1 MVVMNNP
8 APADKKPAPRDLV
21 AVALVSAAVL
31 GLEVALMRTLS
42 ISRWHHFAY
51 LVISL
56 ALLGFGASGTWL
68 ALSAQGK
75 TGNLPRWNRSLT
87 LGLALSI
94 TLCYRLADALPIDMK
109 YLLYGGEQVL
119 FLLGYQLLL
128 FVPFL
133 LAGLVIGG
141 NLVHFS
147 ASAPLIYGANLL
159 GSGLGP
165 VLAVLFM
172 YALSPPRLIQGA
184 ALLTW
189 ASTFLWSPPP
199 PAKSGPR
206 RQDILALILGL
217 LLAGDLLLPPPLRL
231 DPQKMLSQLQ
241 HWEAQGDARHLL
253 TRDSPRG
260 RLDLFASPR
269 LHYTLFAGLT
279 ASSPPPSQ
287 ALLLIDG
294 DSAGPV
300 FCIQS
305 GDEAA
310 ILDHTPMSLAYRLLP
325 HARVLLLGEA
335 SGVNIWLA
343 RRFDSRQIAAV
354 QPDPRIIDLFRGP
367 LATLSGSVFTG
378 PDLQVHVMAP
388 RHFLETSRDNF
399 NLIQVVGAE
408 GMAAGVS
415 GLLSLH
421 EEYLLTVEGMERC
434 LERLSPGGVVS
445 ITRGIQSPPRDNI
458 KILATLAAALDRLG
472 VREPEAHLVQ
482 VRNHLA
488 LCTLAS
494 RAPFTAEQKRE
505 IIRISEALWLD
516 IDVLPGFDPTSKPAF
531 NLLITPPGIT
541 GSLYHFAATR
551 LLSPQREGFFESYAY
566 NVRPATDDRPY
577 FFDFFRW
584 RSLPRLM
591 AAYGPH
597 WFQRVELGY
606 AILVIALC
614 QIVVVAVPVLIV
626 PLLVTMQRPGPRAG
640 GRSALAYFLLLGLG
654 YLALEMTLM
663 QRCTLLLGD
672 PVLAA
677 AGVLSAFLLFS
688 GCGSLLGRRW
698 FGSPL
703 PALAVAVG
711 AIALFAP
718 LLLPASGWLLA
729 AVAPWSTVGRFLVT
743 LVLLAPVA
751 FFMGWP
757 FPVGLLLLE
766 RRSPSLIPWAWG
778 INGVASVA
786 AAPLAVLLSMS
797 FGFRLV
803 LLGAVGCYGLA
814 AVLAFRLGRKEG
826 EAGSEYR
833 SE

>member
-1 MVVMNNP
+1 MLVMNNP
-8 APADKKPAPRDLV
+8 APAGRKPAPRDLV

-31 GLEVALMRTLS
+31 GLEVALMRALS

-51 LVISL
+51 LVIGL

-68 ALSAQGK
+68 ALSAHGQR
-75 TGNLPRWNRSLT
+75 GNLPRWNRWLT
-87 LGLALSI
+87 LGLTLSI

-109 YLLYGGEQVL
+109 YLLYDGQQVL
-119 FLLGYQLLL
+119 YLLGYQLLL

-172 YALSPPRLIQGA
+172 FTLSPPRLIQAA

-199 PAKSGPR
+199 PERPGPC
-206 RQDILALILGL
+206 RQIILAFALGL

-231 DPQKMLSQLQ
+231 DPQKMLSQLR

-260 RLDLFASPR
+260 RLDVFASPR

-279 ASSPPPSQ
+279 ADSSPPSQ

-300 FCIQS
+300 FSIQS
-305 GDEAA
+305 EDEAA
-310 ILDHTPMSLAYRLLP
+310 ILDHTPMSAAYRLVP
-325 HARVLLLGEA
+325 DARVLLLGEA
-335 SGVNIWLA
+335 TGVNIWLA
-343 RRFDSRQIAAV
+343 RRFGSRHIAAV

-367 LATLSGSVFTG
+367 LAAISGSVFTG
-378 PDLQVHVMAP
+378 PDLQVHVTAS
-388 RHFLETSRDNF
+388 RHFLQTSRDHF
-399 NLIQVVGAE
+399 DLIQVVTAE

-421 EEYLLTVEGMERC
+421 EEYLLTVEGMARC

-458 KILATLAAALDRLG
+458 KILATLAAALQRLG
-472 VREPEAHLVQ
+472 VRNPEAHLAQ

-494 RAPFTAEQKRE
+494 RTPFTAERQRE
-505 IIRISEALWLD
+505 IIRISDALWLD
-516 IDVLPGFDPTSKPAF
+516 IDVLPGFDPTSRPAF
-531 NLLITPPGIT
+531 NQLVTPPGIT
-541 GSLYHFAATR
+541 GSLYRFAATQ
-551 LLSPQREGFFESYAY
+551 LFSSQREGFFESYAY

-591 AAYGPH
+591 EAHGPH
-597 WFQRVELGY
+597 WFQRLELGY
-606 AILVIALC
+606 AILIISLG

-626 PLLVTMQRPGPRAG
+626 PLLVTARRPGARAG
-640 GRSALAYFLLLGLG
+640 VRSVLGYFLLLGLG

-663 QRCTLLLGD
+663 HRCTLVLGD
-672 PVLAA
+672 PLLAA
-677 AGVLSAFLLFS
+677 AGVLSAFLFFS

-703 PALAVAVG
+703 PALVVAAG
-711 AIALFAP
+711 AIALLAP

-729 AVAPWSTVGRFLVT
+729 AVASWSTVGRFLVT

-751 FFMGWP
+751 FFMGWF

-766 RRSPSLIPWAWG
+766 QRSPSLIPWAWG
-778 INGVASVA
+778 INGFASVA
-786 AAPLAVLLSMS
+786 AAPLAVILSMS
-797 FGFRLV
+797 FGFRVV

-814 AVLAFRLGRKEG
+814 VMLALQLGR
-826 EAGSEYR
+826 R
-833 SE
+833 